1 MLAVFV
7 TIQLK
12 PGFRDEFIQASLGDA
27 RGSVAD
33 EPGCFRF
40 DVLQDNTDPDRFHLY
55 EVYADQDAREEHR
68 KAPHYLRWRETVS
81 DWFDGDIQR
90 TECTTVFPSEDGWR
104 SQKPH
109 LL

>member
-12 PGFRDEFIQASLGDA
+12 PGFRDQFMEASLGDA
-27 RGSVAD
+27 RGSAAD

-55 EVYADQDAREEHR
+55 EVYADQAAREAHR
-68 KAPHYLRWRETVS
+68 QAPHYLKWRETVS
-81 DWFDGDIQR
+81 DWFDGDLQR
-90 TECTTVFPSEDGWR
+90 VECTTIFPSEDGWR